1 MNGSNA
7 EFLKGVHPFGNI
19 NKVAKKKDKVMFLS
33 AMSIDKGLKKG
44 DDTILADLVEVKPYV
59 KMEVSDCVAELLKQY
74 ADIMPPEL
82 LKKLP
87 PRRDIDHKIEL
98 LPGMVAPAQAP
109 YHIAPKELVELRKQ
123 LNELLD
129 AGLI

>member
-1 MNGSNA
+1 
-7 EFLKGVHPFGNI
+7 
-19 NKVAKKKDKVMFLS
+19 
-33 AMSIDKGLKKG
+33 MSIDKGLKKG
-44 DDTILADLVEVKPYV
+44 DDTILAAFVEVKPDV
-59 KMEVSDCVAELLKQY
+59 KIEVPGCVAELLKQY
-74 ADIMPPEL
+74 GDVMPPESQ
-82 LKKLP
+82 KKLP